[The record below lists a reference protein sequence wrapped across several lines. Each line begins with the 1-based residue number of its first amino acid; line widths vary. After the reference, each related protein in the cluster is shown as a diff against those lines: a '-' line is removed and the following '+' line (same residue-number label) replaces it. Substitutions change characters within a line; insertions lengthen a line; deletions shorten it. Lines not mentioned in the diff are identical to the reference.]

1 MCVCVPHPDLL
12 HPTGLLDLQAQQIY
26 NKKKTATFMWYSND
40 MFHYYLFKAELAT
53 LASLNVSSGSGGC
66 MRTEM
71 GRFVGRKISS

>member
-1 MCVCVPHPDLL
+1 
-12 HPTGLLDLQAQQIY
+12 
-26 NKKKTATFMWYSND
+26 MWYSND